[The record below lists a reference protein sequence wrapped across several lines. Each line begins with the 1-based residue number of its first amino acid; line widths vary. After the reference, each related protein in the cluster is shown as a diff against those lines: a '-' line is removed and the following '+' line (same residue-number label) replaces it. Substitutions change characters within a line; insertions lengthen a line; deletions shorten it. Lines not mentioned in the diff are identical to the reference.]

1 MTLRMR
7 HTERVKWHTDCI
19 LVCVLGPVVS
29 LPLFADGFFIASA
42 FTH

>member
-1 MTLRMR
+1 MR
-7 HTERVKWHTDCI
+7 HTLVVMWHTACTW
-19 LVCVLGPVVS
+19 VYVLGPVVS